1 MENINNINVNSNN
14 NVNNI
19 DTNRFPVSHCSAAF
33 KVSRSNKWIK
43 AMTIAKVQYYAFFK
57 SMEKALK
64 SATKSDK
71 WEIVAE
77 CALSEQ
83 EYKKFLVLAERQY
96 WNVKALSLDDSGN
109 IVRKVRIWIEQ
120 AEII

>member
-1 MENINNINVNSNN
+1 MENINNNVNINN
-14 NVNNI
+14 INNI
-19 DTNRFPVSHCSAAF
+19 DGSRFPSSHCSATF
-33 KVSRSNKWIK
+33 KVAKSNKWIK
-43 AMTIAKVQYYAFFK
+43 AMTIAKVQYFAFFK
-57 SMEKALK
+57 AMEKALK

-96 WNVKALSLDDSGN
+96 WNVKALNLDDSGN
-109 IVRKVRIWIEQ
+109 IVRKVKIWIEQ

>member
-1 MENINNINVNSNN
+1 MENINNNVNSNN
-14 NVNNI
+14 SNI
-19 DTNRFPVSHCSAAF
+19 ESRFPSTHCTAAF
-33 KVSRSNKWIK
+33 KVAKTNKWIK

-57 SMEKALK
+57 AMEKALK

-83 EYKKFLVLAERQY
+83 EYKKFLVLAERHY
-96 WNVKALSLDDSGN
+96 WNVKALNLDDSGN
-109 IVRKVRIWIEQ
+109 IVRKVKIWIEQ
-120 AEII
+120 AEIL

>member
-1 MENINNINVNSNN
+1 MENNNINVNSNN
-14 NVNNI
+14 NVNI
-19 DTNRFPVSHCSAAF
+19 DNNRFPVAHCTAAF
-33 KVSRSNKWIK
+33 KVAKTNKWIK
-43 AMTIAKVQYYAFFK
+43 AMTIAKVQYYAFYK
-57 SMEKALK
+57 AMEKALK

-96 WNVKALSLDDSGN
+96 WNVKALNLDDSGN
-109 IVRKVRIWIEQ
+109 IVRKVKIWIEQ
-120 AEII
+120 AEIL

>member
-1 MENINNINVNSNN
+1 MENININSNSN
-14 NVNNI
+14 SI
-19 DTNRFPVSHCSAAF
+19 ESRFPSTHCSAAF
-33 KVSRSNKWIK
+33 KVAKSNKWIK

-57 SMEKALK
+57 
-64 SATKSDK
+64 
-71 WEIVAE
+71 
-77 CALSEQ
+77 EQ

-96 WNVKALSLDDSGN
+96 WNVKALTLDDSGN

>member
-1 MENINNINVNSNN
+1 MENSNININS
-14 NVNNI
+14 NI
-19 DTNRFPVSHCSAAF
+19 DTKRFPVAHCKAAF
-33 KVSRSNKWIK
+33 KVAKSTRWTK

-57 SMEKALK
+57 AMEKALK
-64 SATKSDK
+64 IATKSDK

-83 EYKKFLVLAERQY
+83 EYKKFLVLAKRQY

>member
-1 MENINNINVNSNN
+1 MENINNNVNINVNSN
-14 NVNNI
+14 I
-19 DTNRFPVSHCSAAF
+19 DAGRFPTAHCTASF
-33 KVSRSNKWIK
+33 KIAKSNRWIK

-57 SMEKALK
+57 AMEKALK

-109 IVRKVRIWIEQ
+109 IVRKVKIWIEQ

>member
-14 NVNNI
+14 SNI
-19 DTNRFPVSHCSAAF
+19 ESRFPSTHCSAAF
-33 KVSRSNKWIK
+33 KVAKSNRWIK
-43 AMTIAKVQYYAFFK
+43 AMTIAKVQYYAFYK
-57 SMEKALK
+57 AMEKALK

>member
-1 MENINNINVNSNN
+1 MENINNSNNVNS
-14 NVNNI
+14 NI
-19 DTNRFPVSHCSAAF
+19 DTNRFPVAHCTAAF
-33 KVSRSNKWIK
+33 KVAKSNKWIK

-57 SMEKALK
+57 AMEKALK

>member
-1 MENINNINVNSNN
+1 MENSNVNSNN
-14 NVNNI
+14 SNI
-19 DTNRFPVSHCSAAF
+19 DTNRFPVAHCTAAF
-33 KVSRSNKWIK
+33 KVAKSNRWIK
-43 AMTIAKVQYYAFFK
+43 AMTIAKVQYYAFYK
-57 SMEKALK
+57 AMEKALK

-96 WNVKALSLDDSGN
+96 WNVEALRLDDSGN

>member
-1 MENINNINVNSNN
+1 MENSNINVNS
-14 NVNNI
+14 NI
-19 DTNRFPVSHCSAAF
+19 DTNRFPVAHCTAAF
-33 KVSRSNKWIK
+33 KVAKTNKWVK

-57 SMEKALK
+57 AMEKALK
-64 SATKSDK
+64 SAVKSDK

-83 EYKKFLVLAERQY
+83 EYKKFLLLAERQY
-96 WNVKALSLDDSGN
+96 WNVKALNLDDSGN

-120 AEII
+120 AEIL

>member
-1 MENINNINVNSNN
+1 MENIINSNNINNI
-14 NVNNI
+14 
-19 DTNRFPVSHCSAAF
+19 DTMKFPESINKASF
-33 KVSRSNKWIK
+33 KVAKTNKWIK

-57 SMEKALK
+57 SMEKAFK

-120 AEII
+120 AEIL

>member
-1 MENINNINVNSNN
+1 MENINVNNSNINSNN
-14 NVNNI
+14 I
-19 DTNRFPVSHCSAAF
+19 DAGRFPSSHCSAAF
-33 KVSRSNKWIK
+33 KVAKSNRWIK
-43 AMTIAKVQYYAFFK
+43 AMTIAKVQYYAFYK
-57 SMEKALK
+57 AMEKALK
-64 SATKSDK
+64 SAMKSDK